1 MEQTRSNV
9 PQGDAMTAAGVT
21 SPRGG
26 TKADEAAAALGQK
39 LESAADIIRDRLPQE
54 GKAGAMREAVGDRL
68 EASGRYLKQQGV
80 TGIMQDVE
88 GVIRQ
93 YPVQILLLG
102 VGIGYL
108 LSRLVGGRHH
118 G

>member
-1 MEQTRSNV
+1 MDQTRSNV
-9 PQGDAMTAAGVT
+9 PQGDARTAAGVT

-26 TKADEAAAALGQK
+26 TRADEAVAALGEK
-39 LESAADIIRDRLPQE
+39 LESAADIIRDRLPQQ
-54 GKAGAMREAVGDRL
+54 GTAGAMSEAVGERL
-68 EASGRYLKQQGV
+68 EASGKYLKQQGV
-80 TGIMQDVE
+80 TGIMEDVE
-88 GVIRQ
+88 RLIRQ

-108 LSRLVGGRHH
+108 LSRLAGGRH